1 MPRQCE
7 FPIQFSDN
15 RRCYRA
21 GATPGFTIGLVLVAA
36 LSGYASLNHAAP
48 VETPVVT
55 RNNSATSSSSR
66 SVDLSLPVSSK
77 AVSALG
83 TLS

>member
-21 GATPGFTIGLVLVAA
+21 GATPGFTLSLALVAA
-36 LSGYASLNHAAP
+36 LSGYAGFSHAAP
-48 VETPVVT
+48 FEMPVVT
-55 RNNSATSSSSR
+55 RTNSATNSSSR
-66 SVDLSLPVSSK
+66 SVDLSLPFSSK

-83 TLS
+83 TLT

>member
-15 RRCYRA
+15 RRCYRV
-21 GATPGFTIGLVLVAA
+21 GATPSFTISLALVAA
-36 LSGYASLNHAAP
+36 LSGYAGFSHAAP
-48 VETPVVT
+48 FEMPVVT
-55 RNNSATSSSSR
+55 RTNSETNSFNR
-66 SVDLSLPVSSK
+66 SMDLSVPLSSK
-77 AVSALG
+77 AASALG